1 MKILV
6 FTGGGLSPALNSLL
20 YGVII
25 AAQKNEWQIWGG
37 AHGWRSLLED
47 NLLIDLT
54 DFDAEK
60 IKNQTGNLLRSSRV
74 NPFKVGGGVAQIK
87 KKIQEQNFD
96 AVVAIGGDD
105 TLGAAQKLAQEE
117 GLPIVGLPKTI
128 DNDLSGTYWT
138 PGYPSA
144 AATFADYL
152 KKIKMHAAYNLSR
165 IFVVEA
171 LGYDAGWLAAAGI
184 YGLADVI
191 VPAERETD
199 WPKFLELT
207 KKRYRA
213 NGNYALVVVAQ
224 HARFST
230 KSGLR
235 PHPSELPLI
244 EGLTDNQADQFGAKR
259 TFFVCTALAD
269 AVKKELNIETRAL
282 YPGNY
287 LEAADILPLEYRL
300 SVEMGQKAVD
310 LIKDKKIGFAA
321 VLVRP
326 DPKSLD
332 IAVTE
337 CDLAKMTGENNYRRL
352 PDEFFNFE
360 ELTVTQ
366 KYLDYMEPALGQMP
380 AQTIYEELQKQFAQ
394 I

>member
-20 YGVII
+20 YGVIT

-37 AHGWRSLLED
+37 VHGWRSLLED

-60 IKNQTGNLLRSSRV
+60 IKNQTGNLLRSSRI
-74 NPFKVGGGVAQIK
+74 NPYKIGGGVEQIK
-87 KKIQEQNFD
+87 KKIAEQNFD
-96 AVVAIGGDD
+96 AVIAIGGDD
-105 TLGAAQKLAQEE
+105 TLGAAQKLAQKE

-128 DNDLSGTYWT
+128 DNDLTGTYWT

-144 AATFADYL
+144 AAAFADYL

-191 VPAERETD
+191 VPSEKETD
-199 WPKFLELT
+199 WQKFLEVT

-224 HARFST
+224 HAHFN
-230 KSGLR
+230 KKIG
-235 PHPSELPLI
+235 
-244 EGLTDNQADQFGAKR
+244 GLTDTQADQFGTKR
-259 TFFVCTALAD
+259 TFFICTALAD
-269 AVKKELNIETRAL
+269 AMKKELNIEVRGL

-287 LEAADILPLEYRL
+287 LEAADVLPLEYRL
-300 SVEMGQKAVD
+300 SVEMGQKAVEM
-310 LIKDKKIGFAA
+310 IKEKKFGFAVVLKRSDKKSM
-321 VLVRP
+321 
-326 DPKSLD
+326 DM
-332 IAVTE
+332 AVTE
-337 CDLAKMTGENNYRRL
+337 CDLAQMTGVDNYRRL

-394 I
+394 L

>member
-20 YGVII
+20 YGVIT

-60 IKNQTGNLLRSSRV
+60 IKNQTGNLLRSSRI
-74 NPFKVGGGVAQIK
+74 NPYKIGGGVGQIK
-87 KKIQEQNFD
+87 KKIAEQNFD
-96 AVVAIGGDD
+96 AVIAIGGDD

-117 GLPIVGLPKTI
+117 DLPIVGLPKTI
-128 DNDLSGTYWT
+128 DNDLTGTYWT

-144 AATFADYL
+144 AAAFADYL

-191 VPAERETD
+191 VPSEKETD
-199 WPKFLELT
+199 WQKFLEIT

-213 NGNYALVVVAQ
+213 NGHYALVVVAQ
-224 HARFST
+224 HARFNKELT
-230 KSGLR
+230 GL
-235 PHPSELPLI
+235 SD
-244 EGLTDNQADQFGAKR
+244 TQADQFGTKR
-259 TFFVCTALAD
+259 TFFICTALAD
-269 AVKKELNIETRAL
+269 AMKNDLGLEVRAL

-310 LIKDKKIGFAA
+310 LIKEKKFGLAA

-326 DPKSLD
+326 DPKSMD
-332 IAVTE
+332 MAVTE
-337 CDLAKMTGENNYRRL
+337 CDLAQMTGENNYRRL

-394 I
+394 L